1 MTIRATHSRSTS
13 TQYGAG
19 QQRNGRKCPRCK
31 RFGTYAPNCL
41 VCDQCMGALPLIF
54 VVTITVFV
62 TVGGGR

>member
-1 MTIRATHSRSTS
+1 
-13 TQYGAG
+13 
-19 QQRNGRKCPRCK
+19 
-31 RFGTYAPNCL
+31 